1 MNLSLAGLVEHYQD
15 RKLKDFGPDPNT
27 PSPLTDSDKKYIG
40 MTFGIFMVILVV
52 AFILWI
58 VALVLLVQNW
68 KKLPDWA
75 KILGFLGVI
84 PVVPFGSIV
93 TIIAVLCGRQM

>member
-1 MNLSLAGLVEHYQD
+1 MNLSLAGLVEHYQA
-15 RKLKDFGPDPNT
+15 RKLNVGPDPDL
-27 PSPLTDSDKKYIG
+27 PPMTDADKKVLG
-40 MTFGIFMVILVV
+40 MTLGVFMAILAV
-52 AFILWI
+52 ALILWI

-75 KILGFLGVI
+75 KILGVLGVLPI
-84 PVVPFGSIV
+84 VPFGPIV

>member
-1 MNLSLAGLVEHYQD
+1 MNLSLAGLVEHY
-15 RKLKDFGPDPNT
+15 KLKASNPDPNQ
-27 PSPLTDSDKKYIG
+27 PDSPPMTDDDKKALG
-40 MTFGIFMVILVV
+40 MTLGLVILILVV
-52 AFILWI
+52 AFILWV

-75 KILGFLGVI
+75 KILGVLGVI
-84 PVVPFGSIV
+84 PVVPLGPIV

>member
-1 MNLSLAGLVEHYQD
+1 MNLSIAGLVEHYQA
-15 RKLKDFGPDPNT
+15 RKLKDVGPDPDL
-27 PSPLTDSDKKYIG
+27 PPMTDGDKKVIG
-40 MTFGIFMVILVV
+40 MTLGVFMAILAV
-52 AFILWI
+52 ALILWI

-75 KILGFLGVI
+75 KILGVLGVLPI
-84 PVVPFGSIV
+84 VPFGPIV